1 MKIKGKI
8 VDIALDYISHKPK
21 ITFQLTNQV
30 DILTDEFNKLQE
42 EELLDIE
49 IDKHRDRRSNDAN
62 SYFHL
67 LVNKLARHYNLSD
80 EEMKIKMNLSY
91 GTIAKDVNEKALG
104 AKVPKGT
111 DMQSFY
117 SYSKWYKEQ
126 DGCDCYLFYKRTH
139 TLNTLEFSQLLSGVI
154 QECKDVGIK
163 TLEDYEIDK
172 MLEEYDKKF
181 SNSK

>member
-1 MKIKGKI
+1 MKLKGKI
-8 VDIALDYISHKPK
+8 VNIDLDFLTKKPK
-21 ITFQLTNQV
+21 VTFQLTNQM
-30 DILTDEFNKLQE
+30 DICTDEFNKLQE

-49 IDKHRDRRSNDAN
+49 IDKHRDKRSNDAN

-67 LVNKLARHYNLSD
+67 LVNKLARYYNLSD

-91 GTIAKDVNEKALG
+91 GTITKDVNDKALG

-117 SYSKWYKEQ
+117 PYSKWYKEQ

-154 QECKDVGIK
+154 QECKDVGIP
-163 TLEDYEIDK
+163 TLDDLEIQK
-172 MLEEYDKKF
+172 MLDEYDKRF